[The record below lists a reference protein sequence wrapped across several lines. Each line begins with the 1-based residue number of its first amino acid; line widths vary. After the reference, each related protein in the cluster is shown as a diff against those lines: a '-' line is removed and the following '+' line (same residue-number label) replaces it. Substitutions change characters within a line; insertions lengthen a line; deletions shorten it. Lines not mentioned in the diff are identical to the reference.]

1 MPPCGAGTGA
11 QVPRPSLPPSL
22 LGGILSSLGRSPRPC
37 REKNGEPSPSFP
49 PPTAALC
56 AAVSHR
62 QVSPAP
68 RGGETEGTAAVPL
81 GAATSAPEAPE
92 GRAAP
97 QLRCRPG
104 GPRPRHRAAAQVGT
118 AARGAGPGKG
128 LREERRKGAVPGRV
142 GVPGCAAPRPA
153 PPGRAGPGWA
163 GPSAGAGSES
173 GCPPAGRSARPS
185 GGGAAPQRCSDRR
198 GKHGASRGD
207 RREWGEVRWGRTGA
221 PPGNSTAGVR
231 SSAPGGAGERG
242 RGGSAGAPSQ
252 PGRAGSDGSGAGEAP
267 RAAIAPVRAAGDPRT
282 VRLYFAVLRRLRS
295 FSRRNCFGFIY
306 LF

>member
-153 PPGRAGPGWA
+153 PPGRAGPGRA
-163 GPSAGAGSES
+163 ERRS
-173 GCPPAGRSARPS
+173 GERERLPARRPQRSPLRRRCRSA
-185 GGGAAPQRCSDRR
+185 A
-198 GKHGASRGD
+198 
-207 RREWGEVRWGRTGA
+207 
-221 PPGNSTAGVR
+221 
-231 SSAPGGAGERG
+231 
-242 RGGSAGAPSQ
+242 
-252 PGRAGSDGSGAGEAP
+252 
-267 RAAIAPVRAAGDPRT
+267 
-282 VRLYFAVLRRLRS
+282 LLRS
-295 FSRRNCFGFIY
+295 PR
-306 LF
+306 

>member
-49 PPTAALC
+49 TPTAALC

-153 PPGRAGPGWA
+153 PPGRAGPGRA
-163 GPSAGAGSES
+163 PERGARAVAR
-173 GCPPAGRSARPS
+173 PPAAALAPPAAVPLRSAAPI
-185 GGGAAPQRCSDRR
+185 AA
-198 GKHGASRGD
+198 
-207 RREWGEVRWGRTGA
+207 V
-221 PPGNSTAGVR
+221 ST
-231 SSAPGGAGERG
+231 
-242 RGGSAGAPSQ
+242 
-252 PGRAGSDGSGAGEAP
+252 GRAGGTAGSG
-267 RAAIAPVRAAGDPRT
+267 VK
-282 VRLYFAVLRRLRS
+282 
-295 FSRRNCFGFIY
+295 
-306 LF
+306 